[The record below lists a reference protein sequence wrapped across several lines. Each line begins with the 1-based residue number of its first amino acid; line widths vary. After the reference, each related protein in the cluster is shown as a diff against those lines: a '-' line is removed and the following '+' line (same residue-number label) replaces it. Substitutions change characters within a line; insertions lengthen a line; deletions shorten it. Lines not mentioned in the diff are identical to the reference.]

1 MQFIDLKAQY
11 KHLEKEINSRI
22 QNVLEHESTIMGPE
36 VKEFEENLQEYL
48 DIPHAIS
55 CANGTDALV
64 LSLMALDI
72 KPGDGVFCPTFTYF
86 ASGES
91 IANVGA
97 TPIFVDSNLDTFNM
111 CPIDLENKISKAL
124 SEDTVKPKAIMTVD
138 LFGLP
143 ADYEAIKKIAN
154 EYNLKIIEDGAQG
167 FGAQLTVKKHVLS
180 GISPPQAFFQQNP
193 WAVTVMAELFLLT
206 MKI

>member
-22 QNVLEHESTIMGPE
+22 QNVLEHGKYIMGPE

-55 CANGTDALV
+55 CANGTDALSWSYGSRYKAWRWC
-64 LSLMALDI
+64 LL
-72 KPGDGVFCPTFTYF
+72 PNFTYF

-143 ADYEAIKKIAN
+143 ADYEAIKKIVMS
-154 EYNLKIIEDGAQG
+154 II
-167 FGAQLTVKKHVLS
+167 
-180 GISPPQAFFQQNP
+180 
-193 WAVTVMAELFLLT
+193 
-206 MKI
+206 